1 MNQRSCIV
9 VRLDHHRINNYFDI
23 IFSFTIPNPE
33 CYETIGSG
41 IFNDKM
47 IRVESGD
54 GGDLL
59 VYAINRD
66 EFSADG

>member
-1 MNQRSCIV
+1 MTDSCSLV
-9 VRLDHHRINNYFDI
+9 GNLSHGFDI
-23 IFSFTIPNPE
+23 IYSFTIPNPE

>member
-1 MNQRSCIV
+1 MCISESLNHIFTKTLIV
-9 VRLDHHRINNYFDI
+9 I
-23 IFSFTIPNPE
+23 ILAFSFTIPNPE